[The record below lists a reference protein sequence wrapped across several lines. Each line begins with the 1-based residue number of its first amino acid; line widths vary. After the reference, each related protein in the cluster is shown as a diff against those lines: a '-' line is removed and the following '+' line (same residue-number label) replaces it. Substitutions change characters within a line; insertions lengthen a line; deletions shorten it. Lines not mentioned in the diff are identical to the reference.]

1 MREGC
6 QMTATVIDAG
16 DGLPLTIPALLHS
29 HVADRGDSVFY
40 ASDQGALTFAE
51 AEEKSRRLAK
61 GLLAAGASK
70 GSHVGLL
77 LPNGAEFTVATL
89 AVARIGAVLLPFSTL
104 STPAELRQLLT
115 QSDCAYL
122 LAASEFRGRRFD
134 ELLAQTLPE
143 LDYAA
148 HHPVSLS
155 GTPWLKRIWF
165 DGDAAAGKHSD
176 WSVDSLLET
185 GRTFDDARIEEAEAT
200 VRPADRFVIVHTSGS
215 TGTPKGVIHQ
225 HGQMIRHVANC
236 NEIRNIDAETV
247 LFGISPWFW
256 IAGFGFELVSILV
269 AGGKL
274 VGSTSQDANVVL
286 DLIERERPDMT
297 NGYYPSSSWLA
308 QHESFKKRDLSFIR
322 RGNLYPL
329 LAEDC
334 RPPDPSW
341 RPTQYGMSEAC
352 GAATASADCEVD
364 LPEELRGSSGPLCP
378 GYEGRVV
385 DPDTGETCAPGMI
398 GELWLRGPFMMEG
411 YYGKARSEAFTI
423 DGWWKS
429 SDAVAI
435 DEAGNVFLKGR
446 LGNMIKSNFANVAPR
461 EVEAVM
467 EELTGRHAI
476 VLGIPDTGLSE
487 AVIGVVFSEGGNEID
502 EDDLRKALRERLSS
516 YKVPRRIIE
525 YRQAD
530 MPVLSSGK
538 VDMPRLKQEVI
549 EACANAKV

>member
-1 MREGC
+1 
-6 QMTATVIDAG
+6 MTANAIDAG

-29 HVADRGDSVFY
+29 HVAARGGSVYF
-40 ASDQGALTFAE
+40 ASDLGKLTFAE
-51 AEEKSRRLAK
+51 AEAKSRSLAK
-61 GLLAAGASK
+61 GFLSAGAGK
-70 GSHVGLL
+70 GSHIGLL
-77 LPNGAEFTVATL
+77 LPNGADFIVATL
-89 AVARIGAVLLPFSTL
+89 AVARIGAVLQPFSTL
-104 STPAELRQLLT
+104 STPAELRQLLA
-115 QSDCAYL
+115 QSDCAFL

-134 ELLAQTLPE
+134 AVLAETLPD
-143 LDYAA
+143 LDYCAG
-148 HHPVSLS
+148 HPALLT
-155 GTPWLKRIWF
+155 GTPWLNRIWF
-165 DGDAAAGKHSD
+165 TGDGGARKHAD
-176 WSVDSLLET
+176 WSVETLLER
-185 GRTFDDARIEEAEAT
+185 GRALDDARLAAAEAT

-236 NEIRNIDAETV
+236 NEIRRIDTDTV
-247 LFGISPWFW
+247 MFGISPWFW
-256 IAGFGFELVSILV
+256 IAGFGFELVSMLA
-269 AGGKL
+269 AGGRL

-308 QHESFKKRDLSFIR
+308 QHESFARRDLSFIQ
-322 RGNLYPL
+322 RGNLYPI
-329 LAEDC
+329 LADDA

-352 GAATASADCEVD
+352 GAATASADCEEN
-364 LPEELRGSSGPLCP
+364 LPEDLRGSSGTLCP
-378 GYEGRVV
+378 GYEGRIV
-385 DPDTGETCAPGMI
+385 DPDSGEDCAPGII

-411 YYGKARSEAFTI
+411 YYGKARSETFTE

-435 DEAGNVFLKGR
+435 DEKGNVFLKGR
-446 LGNMIKSNFANVAPR
+446 LGNIIKSNFANVAPR

-476 VLGIPDTGLSE
+476 VIGIPDTGLSE
-487 AVIGVVFSEGGNEID
+487 AVIGVVFSEHGGEVDEEI
-502 EDDLRKALRERLSS
+502 LRAGLRERLSS
-516 YKVPRRIIE
+516 YKVPRRILE

-549 EACANAKV
+549 EACARQE

>member
-1 MREGC
+1 
-6 QMTATVIDAG
+6 MTATVIEAG
-16 DGLPLTIPALLHS
+16 DGLPLTIPALLAS
-29 HVADRGDSVFY
+29 HVAAQGDAVFF
-40 ASDQGALTFAE
+40 ASDTDTLTFSE
-51 AEEKSRRLAK
+51 VESKSRSLAK
-61 GLLAAGASK
+61 GFLAAGAGK
-70 GSHVGLL
+70 GSHIGLL
-77 LPNGAEFTVATL
+77 LSNGVEFIVAML

-115 QSDCAYL
+115 QSDCAFL
-122 LAASEFRGRRFD
+122 VAAGEFRARRFD
-134 ELLAQTLPE
+134 ELLSEALAGLNFASP
-143 LDYAA
+143 
-148 HHPVSLS
+148 HPLTSEDA
-155 GTPWLKRIWF
+155 PWLRRIWF
-165 DGDAAAGKHSD
+165 IGDGEAHRRGD
-176 WSVDSLLET
+176 WSFEKLIEA
-185 GRTFDDARIEEAEAT
+185 GRMIGDDRLAAAEAT

-225 HGQMIRHVANC
+225 HGQMIRHIANC
-236 NEIRNIDAETV
+236 NEIRKIDADTV

-256 IAGFGFELVSILV
+256 IAGFGFELISLLV

-308 QHESFKKRDLSFIR
+308 QHESFARRDLSFIR
-322 RGNLYPL
+322 RGNLYPI
-329 LAEDC
+329 LAEEY
-334 RPPDPSW
+334 RPPDPSY

-352 GAATASADCEVD
+352 GAATVSEDCEKD
-364 LPEELRGSSGPLCP
+364 MPEELRGSSGKLCP
-378 GYEGRVV
+378 GYEGRIV
-385 DPDTGETCAPGMI
+385 DPDTGENCARGMI

-411 YYGKARSEAFTI
+411 YYGKARSETFTP

-435 DEAGNVFLKGR
+435 DEDGNVFLKGR

-476 VLGIPDTGLSE
+476 VLGIPDTGFSE
-487 AVIGVVFSEGGNEID
+487 AVIGVVFSENGD
-502 EDDLRKALRERLSS
+502 EVDEESLRNRLRERLSS

-525 YRQAD
+525 YRQTD

-538 VDMPRLKQEVI
+538 VDMPQLKQQVI
-549 EACANAKV
+549 EACTPQE